1 VAEIPVKRPLLL
13 KTTLEVLRDS
23 GAKLSRSQLSG
34 EVSRRLDLTAYELAA
49 PEGGSSRYNHAFGR
63 LSSGVAKVGWVSKL
77 GGWSITDAGIEA
89 LNAFPDEKEL
99 NNALDPRDK
108 EVDESRKQAY
118 ELLSP
123 ASQFIAATLEL
134 VARGSWTAPRLLHRP
149 RPAVRPPGL
158 RPWQLRTRPPRSPP
172 VRH

>member
-1 VAEIPVKRPLLL
+1 
-13 KTTLEVLRDS
+13 
-23 GAKLSRSQLSG
+23 
-34 EVSRRLDLTAYELAA
+34 
-49 PEGGSSRYNHAFGR
+49 
-63 LSSGVAKVGWVSKL
+63 VAKVGWVSKL

-99 NNALDPRDK
+99 NNALDRRYK

-134 VARGSWTAPRLLHRP
+134 VA
-149 RPAVRPPGL
+149 
-158 RPWQLRTRPPRSPP
+158 
-172 VRH
+172 